1 MRLLILSLLFIIV
14 NTSKGQHYQLK
25 KVETNVVS
33 SFRGLSIVDNN
44 VAWISGSKGY
54 VGRTADGG
62 ITWSFNQVKE
72 FESADFRS
80 IYAFDDQKAIIANV
94 GSPAKILIT
103 TDAGKNWQTV
113 YTNSHPDAFLDGVD
127 FWDAEKGIIYGDPI
141 DGRML
146 ILITNDGGQNWVDV
160 KEPPLLEKGEASFA
174 ASGTGIRCTSEHE
187 VIITTGGLVS
197 RLWISK
203 NNGESWASVSTPIVQ
218 GKNTTGTFSFTQQ
231 DNILT
236 IVGGDFQNESLNTN
250 HNFYSKD
257 HGKNWSTPI
266 RPIRGYR
273 ECVESIGNSILMA
286 TGPSGTDISF
296 DNGVTWKRLSDEKG
310 LHVIRKARKGSRVIT
325 AGSNG
330 QLFLI
335 E

>member
-1 MRLLILSLLFIIV
+1 MRLFILSLLFIIAHI
-14 NTSKGQHYQLK
+14 SKGQQYQLK
-25 KVETNVVS
+25 KVETQVVS
-33 SFRGLSIVDNN
+33 SFRGLSIVDNS
-44 VAWISGSKGY
+44 VAWISGTKGY
-54 VGRTADGG
+54 VGRTLDGG
-62 ITWSFNQVKE
+62 LTWSLNQIKE

-94 GSPAKILIT
+94 GSLAKILIT
-103 TDAGKNWQTV
+103 TDAGKNWRIV
-113 YTNSHPDAFLDGVD
+113 YTNTHPDAFFDGVD

-146 ILITNDGGQNWVDV
+146 MLITKDGGQSWVDV

-187 VIITTGGLVS
+187 VIIATGGLVS

-203 NNGESWASVSTPIVQ
+203 NDGVNWTRVSTPIVQ
-218 GKNTTGTFSFTQQ
+218 GKNTTGIFSFAKH

-236 IVGGDFQNESLNTN
+236 IVGGDFQNESLNTE

-257 HGKNWSTPI
+257 HGKNWLTPTT
-266 RPIRGYR
+266 PIRGYR
-273 ECVESIGNSILMA
+273 ECVESIGKGILLA
-286 TGPSGTDISF
+286 TGPSGTDISI
-296 DNGVTWKRLSDEKG
+296 DNGINWKGLSDEKG
-310 LHVIRKARKGSRVIT
+310 LHVIRKARSGT
-325 AGSNG
+325 LMLAAGANG
-330 QLFLI
+330 QVFLV